1 MGKEEPFESIHGFS
15 SLSIYLS
22 IYIYKLAQE
31 KKTVLKKKRQK
42 QKKKKKPPIKATKTK
57 TKQTKTECIQNVLL
71 SSHVDQAKI
80 S

>member
-42 QKKKKKPPIKATKTK
+42 QKKKNNKSNKDKTE
-57 TKQTKTECIQNVLL
+57 QTKTECIQNVLL